1 MKRSVQILA
10 RTPATVEALLS
21 GLSDEW
27 LHANEGPDTWS
38 PFQVLGHLIHGEET
52 DWIPRMEILLEH
64 GEARPFEPF
73 DRFAHIERF
82 RGEALGSLLE
92 QFAARRRESLIRLEQ
107 LIVDPSALEG
117 RGVHPE
123 LGPVQLSELLATWVV
138 HDLGHLAQIS
148 RVMARQLTSEVG
160 PWAAFLPVLSR

>member
-1 MKRSVQILA
+1 MKRSVEILG

-38 PFQVLGHLIHGEET
+38 PFEVLGHLIHGEEA

-64 GEARPFEPF
+64 GETRPFEPF

-82 RGEALGSLLE
+82 RGEPVGSLLE
-92 QFAARRRESLIRLEQ
+92 QFAARRRESLMRLEQ
-107 LIVDPSALEG
+107 LTVDPSALEA

-160 PWAAFLPVLSR
+160 PWEAYLPVLSR